1 MKLISFPFHLK
12 SLFCILVN
20 AVSFVFGFGEQNQS
34 VANLKG
40 PETVSFFDGSSLLGS
55 LHAIQDADNLIW
67 NHKSS
72 KNHLTFDYKAV
83 ESILFNRE
91 ENNQEKPAGS
101 MVILFKNK
109 DFLRGSMKSLD
120 SEKLIFSSGFGQS
133 LEVKLADIQSV
144 EFLPESYQVLYDY
157 SYDFEKWKKS
167 NTKAWTEEQGSL
179 ISVFSGS
186 TGTTLPAVDA
196 IEVRFEAEW
205 QRSFYLAL
213 RFFSDSDGGSY
224 GSEGYHLSF
233 SNNRI
238 NLQSNRKLKG
248 RTMRETLGS
257 VMVDQLVGVKKAN
270 FKIYAHKQRKEFI
283 VFVNGNE
290 VARWKDPSSD
300 YSPENNGLLFIN
312 QGGNSYLRLE
322 ELTIAGWSG
331 EYFLTSPSAID
342 NQEGNQFISFKNG
355 DSTSIQSSSSSEN
368 GLLIKTK
375 RGTFEVPYENIR
387 SVHFPEND
395 QNASRF
401 TFNEEISLKRSLGK
415 LSFKLESINNDLL
428 IGQHSYLGNF
438 RVPLESVKRLRC
450 NLLLKSYREYLSQ
463 IHLAEKELKSQNGE
477 KALSILENTNS
488 YFRSWYWKRLRFL
501 AQDSQ
506 AKEIL
511 WFTPH
516 PEVGILKASLNE
528 QDENTIFTTS
538 KTGSF
543 ALWDEYA
550 KLAEGNYTHQDST
563 SQEVGRSKNEKWKKI
578 YMTNRYW
585 LSTTEVTQEQFEKIT
600 GTNPSKKKGPNLPV
614 QVSWFESMEF
624 CKLLNKKFPPPNGL
638 TWRLPTEAEW
648 EYAARAGSSGPYH
661 NTSYG
666 KFANKQNTYE
676 EHLKQYGW
684 FSENSSGEVKAVSQ
698 KLPND
703 WGLFDMHGN
712 VWEWCMDGTSVNKT
726 ELFSFPRAGA
736 KNPARL
742 DGEWKILKGG
752 SFITDYSRCRSSY
765 RGANSPTVS
774 EGDRGLRICLG
785 QALPSNE
792 SNTSKI
798 ETQKENLHKQV
809 QEFSPISL
817 ERIDPGE
824 FMMGSRDS
832 TNFPQAICDL
842 KDKTILSTDSS
853 SKLASRKLSSMKP
866 EWEIDL
872 NSTGLM
878 IVPLVTEKRLLIG
891 TETGQIHIVDR
902 KTRKIVNSYN
912 DHDAPIVSIAV
923 DKQEQCFVSC
933 GLGGKVVLRKIAN
946 EKPQWIITTED
957 YSHDIEH
964 LEFSNDSKS
973 ILASGFLSNVMVID
987 TPSGKIKTVW
997 RNKEGTVLKAKWLPK
1012 NNYLSILHANGILS
1026 FIEAKSGVVF
1036 QVLRTNLPSTFDF
1049 EFSKDGKKILLV
1061 TYKGSCSVRNL
1072 PDYSSIVILRPD
1084 GIIEKTPDFYFN
1096 LSKSKE
1102 TKSMKLNEFLLK
1114 HELKPNLK
1122 QQAAVAYSPSN
1133 KQIVTTHDGALR
1145 IWSKQSGELIA
1156 TIAEKLSSDFT
1167 SCSFSSDG
1175 TILMGKLES
1184 GHQLF
1189 YPTERAFISDSPK
1202 ELKSKIKSEFPHTTK

>member
-1 MKLISFPFHLK
+1 MKLISFPIHIKF
-12 SLFCILVN
+12 LFCILVN

-34 VANLKG
+34 FSKLKG

-72 KNHLTFDYKAV
+72 KNHLAFDYKAV

-133 LEVKLADIQSV
+133 LEVKLADIHSV

-196 IEVRFEAEW
+196 IEVKFEAEW

-290 VARWKDPSSD
+290 VARWKDPTSD

-342 NQEGNQFISFKNG
+342 NRDGNQFISFKNG

-395 QNASRF
+395 QNTSRF

-415 LSFKLESINNDLL
+415 LSFKLKSIKNDLL

-438 RVPLESVKRLRC
+438 RVPLGSVKRLRC

-463 IHLAEKELKSQNGE
+463 IQLAEKELKSQNGE

-511 WFTPH
+511 WFTP
-516 PEVGILKASLNE
+516 
-528 QDENTIFTTS
+528 
-538 KTGSF
+538 
-543 ALWDEYA
+543 
-550 KLAEGNYTHQDST
+550 
-563 SQEVGRSKNEKWKKI
+563 
-578 YMTNRYW
+578 
-585 LSTTEVTQEQFEKIT
+585 TQR
-600 GTNPSKKKGPNLPV
+600 
-614 QVSWFESMEF
+614 WES
-624 CKLLNKKFPPPNGL
+624 
-638 TWRLPTEAEW
+638 
-648 EYAARAGSSGPYH
+648 
-661 NTSYG
+661 
-666 KFANKQNTYE
+666 
-676 EHLKQYGW
+676 
-684 FSENSSGEVKAVSQ
+684 
-698 KLPND
+698 
-703 WGLFDMHGN
+703 
-712 VWEWCMDGTSVNKT
+712 
-726 ELFSFPRAGA
+726 
-736 KNPARL
+736 
-742 DGEWKILKGG
+742 
-752 SFITDYSRCRSSY
+752 
-765 RGANSPTVS
+765 
-774 EGDRGLRICLG
+774 
-785 QALPSNE
+785 
-792 SNTSKI
+792 
-798 ETQKENLHKQV
+798 
-809 QEFSPISL
+809 
-817 ERIDPGE
+817 
-824 FMMGSRDS
+824 
-832 TNFPQAICDL
+832 
-842 KDKTILSTDSS
+842 
-853 SKLASRKLSSMKP
+853 
-866 EWEIDL
+866 
-872 NSTGLM
+872 
-878 IVPLVTEKRLLIG
+878 
-891 TETGQIHIVDR
+891 
-902 KTRKIVNSYN
+902 
-912 DHDAPIVSIAV
+912 
-923 DKQEQCFVSC
+923 
-933 GLGGKVVLRKIAN
+933 
-946 EKPQWIITTED
+946 
-957 YSHDIEH
+957 
-964 LEFSNDSKS
+964 
-973 ILASGFLSNVMVID
+973 
-987 TPSGKIKTVW
+987 
-997 RNKEGTVLKAKWLPK
+997 
-1012 NNYLSILHANGILS
+1012 
-1026 FIEAKSGVVF
+1026 
-1036 QVLRTNLPSTFDF
+1036 
-1049 EFSKDGKKILLV
+1049 
-1061 TYKGSCSVRNL
+1061 
-1072 PDYSSIVILRPD
+1072 
-1084 GIIEKTPDFYFN
+1084 
-1096 LSKSKE
+1096 
-1102 TKSMKLNEFLLK
+1102 
-1114 HELKPNLK
+1114 
-1122 QQAAVAYSPSN
+1122 
-1133 KQIVTTHDGALR
+1133 
-1145 IWSKQSGELIA
+1145 
-1156 TIAEKLSSDFT
+1156 
-1167 SCSFSSDG
+1167 
-1175 TILMGKLES
+1175 
-1184 GHQLF
+1184 
-1189 YPTERAFISDSPK
+1189 
-1202 ELKSKIKSEFPHTTK
+1202 